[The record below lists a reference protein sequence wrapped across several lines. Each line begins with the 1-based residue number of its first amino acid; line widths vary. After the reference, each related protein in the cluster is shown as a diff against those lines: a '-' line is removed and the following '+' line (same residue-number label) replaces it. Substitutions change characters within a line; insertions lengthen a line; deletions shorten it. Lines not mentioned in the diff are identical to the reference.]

1 MALTSEQYNQ
11 MMREYD
17 ARRFQALR
25 DMEIRRET
33 VYGRFPKLRQIQ
45 QKIAENAAARAR
57 AGILGNTDA
66 VSALDLESTDLRAE
80 KERLIR
86 EYRIP
91 EGYLEPHYSCPDCRD
106 TGYIGSEKC
115 HCFRRAISELLYD
128 QSGLRAVL
136 SRENFSALSMEYYD
150 QDLVIGSKNLY
161 DYMQEKIALCK
172 RIAEN
177 YETAPESILFY
188 GPTGTGKTFLSNCIA
203 KELLDRCLSV
213 LYFSAIDLFSLFSR
227 NRYGQDPDPVERS
240 VLECDLL
247 IIDDLGTESV
257 NSFTVSKLFYCI
269 NERLNR
275 RKGTVISTNLDPA
288 HLRELYSERIYS
300 RIVSGYTLLR
310 LDGQDIRIR
319 KKFNSK

>member
-1 MALTSEQYNQ
+1 MALTNEQYNQ

-25 DMEIRRET
+25 DMEIRKET
-33 VYGRFPKLRQIQ
+33 VYKRFPKLLTVQDR
-45 QKIAENAAARAR
+45 IAENAASRARAR
-57 AGILGNTDA
+57 IQGNDG
-66 VSALDLESTDLRAE
+66 VLPALDEESKALRAE
-80 KERLIR
+80 KEQLLK

-136 SRENFSALSMEYYD
+136 SRENFGTLSMEYYD
-150 QDLVIGSKNLY
+150 QDIQIGSKNLY
-161 DYMQEKIALCK
+161 DYMREKIGLCRK
-172 RIAEN
+172 FAED
-177 YETAPESILFY
+177 YDFAPGSLLFY

-203 KELLDRCLSV
+203 KELLDSCHSV
-213 LYFSAIDLFSLFSR
+213 LYFSAIDLFNLFSR
-227 NRYGQDPDPVERS
+227 SRFSQDAEPVDS
-240 VLECDLL
+240 SALQCDLF

-275 RKGTVISTNLDPA
+275 QKGTVISTNLDPV
-288 HLRELYSERIYS
+288 HLRELYGERIYS
-300 RIVSGYTLLR
+300 RIVSGFTLIR
-310 LDGQDIRIR
+310 LDGADIRIK
-319 KKFNSK
+319 KKFRQ

>member
-1 MALTSEQYNQ
+1 MALSNEQYSK
-11 MMREYD
+11 MMRDYD
-17 ARRFQALR
+17 ARRFQAMR

-33 VYGRFPKLRQIQ
+33 VYGRFPKLRDLQ
-45 QKIAENAAARAR
+45 QRIAENAAARAR
-57 AGILGNTDA
+57 AGITGNPASLPELDRE
-66 VSALDLESTDLRAE
+66 SAALREE
-80 KERLIR
+80 KDRLLR

-91 EGYLEPHYSCPDCRD
+91 DGYLEPHYSCPDCRD

-136 SRENFSALSMEYYD
+136 SRENFSTLSMEYYD

-161 DYMQEKIALCK
+161 DYMQEKVAFC
-172 RIAEN
+172 RRFAEN
-177 YETAPESILFY
+177 YDLSPQSILFY

-203 KELLDRCLSV
+203 KELLDSCHSV
-213 LYFSAIDLFSLFSR
+213 LYFSAIDLFNLFSR
-227 NRYGQDPDPVERS
+227 NRYGQDPDPVDRS
-240 VLECDLL
+240 VLSCDLL

-275 RKGTVISTNLDPA
+275 EKGTVISTNLDPA

-319 KKFNSK
+319 KKFRQ